1 MKYVVEEGK
10 EKVMEVDDNDFQ
22 RANESHYNHQLHQ
35 VVEYIGHWFTNTSSD
50 CFKIVLN
57 FIVCSVYSIINYILK
72 LIMEYRQILK
82 SGYFVGQVWSM
93 FTPCFF
99 FSFIMCLKC
108 SSNVRRITITQ
119 KPKLIIVSRYWI
131 AIYSRNTDFSAR
143 TLTRSVLIVGWCFSG
158 RKVHDFNSTFSFS
171 STSSINPTQRS
182 TLLHEE
188 RKTNKMQQLDVYY

>member
-1 MKYVVEEGK
+1 MLIEQVISFQPNLLLSPSLNKIKYKNLLACFLWRDQDNATGAFLPDWFMKYVVEEGK

-119 KPKLIIVSRYWI
+119 KPKLIIVSRY
-131 AIYSRNTDFSAR
+131 
-143 TLTRSVLIVGWCFSG
+143 
-158 RKVHDFNSTFSFS
+158 
-171 STSSINPTQRS
+171 
-182 TLLHEE
+182 
-188 RKTNKMQQLDVYY
+188 